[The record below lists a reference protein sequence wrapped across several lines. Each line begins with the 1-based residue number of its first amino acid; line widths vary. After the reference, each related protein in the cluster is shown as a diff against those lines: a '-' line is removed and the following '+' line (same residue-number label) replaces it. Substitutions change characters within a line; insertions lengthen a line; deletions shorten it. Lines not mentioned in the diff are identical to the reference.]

1 MFTVILGIHRSGTSA
16 LSGVLAQLG
25 LNPGRGLIESNP
37 FNERGYFELE
47 ALNRLMDET
56 LQSMDRSW
64 DDFRPLA
71 INGMSIRKVKSIRI
85 ELNTLLASEYDRSQ
99 PCLMKDP
106 RVSRLLPWYLPVLDE
121 QGLTPLC
128 LFSLRRPEAVAASL
142 LRRDGMHADHAALL
156 YCAYLLEAEFNTR
169 QRPRAFVQYQHLLA
183 DWRGA
188 LSEAEQALGQA
199 LVQWDEVGQADTD
212 AVDAFL
218 SPELNHFTDANLRTA
233 TSRAMILANRLY
245 LLLSNP
251 INPPALAQLDEL
263 RAEWLNYVAGLEPW
277 ASDAIALAKFKKSLP
292 TLLLNPDADSLRAA
306 SSNAFS
312 ILHWAEPGSPFDGP
326 KTIRI
331 PWHFGNQN
339 SHRFTFPARV
349 KTVTALRWDMTEC
362 PAAIQIEAL
371 WIEDAAG
378 HKLWQWAQ
386 HDALFGHVSSD
397 LTVLGL
403 NDVGT
408 LELIS
413 CGMDPYGEFKL
424 PPEVLAQITGG
435 CALCAEWSAQFPT
448 VFLPQVLLQVRE
460 AAQSQSAAQAELQ
473 RLESLITDHEQ
484 RLSDQSAEI
493 GQLTNA
499 RDRIRGEISRAEGQ
513 LQLLR
518 ELWTDT
524 KPMQD
529 L

>member
-1 MFTVILGIHRSGTSA
+1 MLTLILGVHRSGTSA
-16 LSGVLAQLG
+16 LSGVLTQLG
-25 LNPGRGLIESNP
+25 YDPGRSLIESNP

-47 ALNRLMDET
+47 SLNRLMDDA
-56 LQSMDRSW
+56 LQAMDRSW
-64 DDFRPLA
+64 DDFRPLPGD
-71 INGMSIRKVKSIRI
+71 GMSIPAMKSIRI
-85 ELNTLLASEYDRSQ
+85 KLSTLLTSEYDLSQ

-106 RVSRLLPWYLPVLDE
+106 RVSRLLPLCLPVMDE
-121 QGLTPLC
+121 KGLAPLC

-169 QRPRAFVQYQHLLA
+169 QRPRAFVQYQHLLT

-188 LSEAEQALGQA
+188 LSEAEQALGHA
-199 LVQWDEVGQADTD
+199 LVQWDSVGQVAAD

-218 SPELNHFTDANLRTA
+218 SPQLNHFSDAELPPA
-233 TSRAMILANRLY
+233 KSRAMTLANSLF

-251 INPPALAQLDEL
+251 LNEVALSQLDEL
-263 RAEWLNYVAGLEPW
+263 RAEWLSYVASLEPW
-277 ASDAIALAKFKKSLP
+277 ASDAMALAKFKKSLP
-292 TLLLNPDADSLRAA
+292 TLLLNPDAASLRAA

-312 ILHWAEPGSPFDGP
+312 IVHWAEPGSPFDGP
-326 KTIRI
+326 KTIRL
-331 PWHFGNQN
+331 PWHFGDRN
-339 SHRFTFPARV
+339 SHRFTFPERV
-349 KTVTALRWDMTEC
+349 KKVSALRWDMTEC

-371 WIEDAAG
+371 WIEDATG

-403 NDVGT
+403 NDVGP

-413 CGMDPYGEFKL
+413 SGMDPYGELRL
-424 PPEVLAQITGG
+424 PSEVLAQMTGG

-448 VFLPQVLLQVRE
+448 VVLPQVLRQLRE
-460 AAQSQSAAQAELQ
+460 TVQSQSAAQAELQ

-484 RLSDQSAEI
+484 RLSAQSAEI
-493 GQLTNA
+493 GQLTLA

-518 ELWTDT
+518 ELWTDN
-524 KPMQD
+524 KQVQD